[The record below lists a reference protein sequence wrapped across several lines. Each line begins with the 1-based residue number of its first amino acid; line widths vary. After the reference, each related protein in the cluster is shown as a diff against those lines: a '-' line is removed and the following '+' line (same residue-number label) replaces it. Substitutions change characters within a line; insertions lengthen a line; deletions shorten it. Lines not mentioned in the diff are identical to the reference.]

1 MVELGAFKVSICQEP
16 RFSGS
21 VHFRFDL
28 VKISVPK
35 RKLSN
40 RAETTSNSAIDI
52 GNAFKPLLNHVTQL
66 IMLFDDFI

>member
-1 MVELGAFKVSICQEP
+1 MVELGVSKFGSVKKQG
-16 RFSGS
+16 FSGS

>member
-1 MVELGAFKVSICQEP
+1 MNSGLSKLRFVKKQE
-16 RFSGS
+16 FSGS

-40 RAETTSNSAIDI
+40 RVETTSNGAIDI
-52 GNAFKPLLNHVTQL
+52 GDAFKPLLNHVTQL
-66 IMLFDDFI
+66 IMFFDDFI